1 MDESETLK
9 SDSQQIKPM
18 RTWSALPDASL
29 TSAQSIT
36 AAFLKA
42 GVQTYRDAASLVY
55 RLPYGRTSSRVDFM
69 AVLIEGR
76 GTCSSK
82 HAVLAELAIEQQLPV
97 ALMLG
102 IYLMNK
108 RNTPDIGG
116 VLARQGLGEIP
127 EAHCYLMYR
136 GARIDVTREVESP
149 AEPIAALLHEEQIA
163 PRQVGVYKVHLHQ
176 EFLRNWLRAGHLRD
190 TWTFD
195 ELWRVREECIAAL
208 ET

>member
-1 MDESETLK
+1 
-9 SDSQQIKPM
+9 M

-82 HAVLAELAIEQQLPV
+82 HAVLAELVIEQQLPV

-108 RNTPDIGG
+108 ETRRA
-116 VLARQGLGEIP
+116 LAAYSRAKDLGKFP
-127 EAHCYLMYR
+127 K
-136 GARIDVTREVESP
+136 RI
-149 AEPIAALLHEEQIA
+149 AI
-163 PRQVGVYKVHLHQ
+163 
-176 EFLRNWLRAGHLRD
+176 
-190 TWTFD
+190 
-195 ELWRVREECIAAL
+195 
-208 ET
+208 